1 MFCTADSRREET
13 VVEVR
18 NLVAPGWE
26 RSRISRRRVGRGRD
40 ARGEKVDVESS
51 WVPA

>member
-26 RSRISRRRVGRGRD
+26 RSRISRRRVGRGEMHEGR
-40 ARGEKVDVESS
+40 K
-51 WVPA
+51 